1 LKVEADSVVE
11 LDVTTR
17 LLPEGEVV
25 ESTLG
30 RDVLLVHLGRGAL
43 APGIERALVGMGVGE
58 EKSLE
63 ISPEDGYGPVLP
75 ENIHRRRRHDFPAGV
90 ELKPGM
96 RFAAKLKDGSGRAE
110 FGVREVTGDEVVIDF
125 NHPFAGRQLRVW
137 VLVRSVRPPT
147 AAEASET
154 AALSAERLHRQDSRP
169 ASKEEGAMQPGPITS
184 SVPRAAAPSA
194 NPSSSSN
201 PTPGP
206 NPSAPSSPESSPA
219 EVSVDDVLRLG
230 LRVAVVR
237 AASRVK
243 GTDRLLQLEVDLGDE
258 QRTLVAGVAAR
269 YEPEA
274 IVGRSIIV
282 VANLKPATIRGIQ
295 SRGMLLAAVGADG
308 RPILASFEEAPPP
321 GTQVR

>member
-17 LLPEGEVV
+17 LLPEGEVI

-30 RDVLLVHLGRGAL
+30 REVLVVHLGRGVL

-58 EKSLE
+58 EKSVE

-75 ENIHRRRRHDFPAGV
+75 ENIHRRRREDFPAEV

-110 FGVREVTGDEVVIDF
+110 FGVRDVAGDEVVIDF
-125 NHPFAGRQLRVW
+125 NHPFAGRELRVW
-137 VLVRSVRPPT
+137 MLVRSVRPPT
-147 AAEASET
+147 MAEASET
-154 AALSAERLHRQDSRP
+154 AALGAERMRRQDSRP
-169 ASKEEGAMQPGPITS
+169 ASAEGAVVQPAPITS
-184 SVPRAAAPSA
+184 SSPRAPAAPAPSA
-194 NPSSSSN
+194 VAP
-201 PTPGP
+201 PTP
-206 NPSAPSSPESSPA
+206 SPA
-219 EVSVDDVLRLG
+219 ANPQPAPPASEVSVEDVHRLG
-230 LRVAVVR
+230 LRVGVVR

-243 GTDRLLQLEVDLGDE
+243 GTDRLLQLDVDLGTE

-274 IVGRSIIV
+274 IIGRSIIV
-282 VANLKPATIRGIQ
+282 VSNLKPATIRGIQ

-321 GTQVR
+321 GTEVR

>member
-1 LKVEADSVVE
+1 VKVGPDSVVE

-17 LLPEGEVV
+17 ILPEGEVI

-30 RDVLLVHLGRGAL
+30 RDVLLVHLGRGTV

-58 EKSLE
+58 EKSIE
-63 ISPEDGYGPVLP
+63 ISPDEGYGPVLE
-75 ENIHRRRRHDFPAGV
+75 ENIHRRRRDEFPASV

-110 FGVREVTGDEVVIDF
+110 FGVREVAGDEVVIDF

-137 VLVRSVRPPT
+137 MLVRSIRPPT
-147 AAEASET
+147 AAEVTET
-154 AALSAERLHRQDSRP
+154 AALRAERARRAPAQPAAPGATSMSAGTPATPPAAP
-169 ASKEEGAMQPGPITS
+169 ASPAGQA
-184 SVPRAAAPSA
+184 
-194 NPSSSSN
+194 SSSDL
-201 PTPGP
+201 
-206 NPSAPSSPESSPA
+206 
-219 EVSVDDVLRLG
+219 EVSVEDVLRLG
-230 LRVAVVR
+230 LRVGVVR

-243 GTDRLLQLEVDLGDE
+243 GTDRLLQLEVDLGTE

-274 IVGRSIIV
+274 ILGRSIIV